1 MIKKTLD
8 IFSDILSVILKVLQK
23 ITHHTETFKDIRQTQ
38 ANDETNQNKFC
49 DRIYFKVK
57 NLQHNESPTS
67 IRQVRRMNTHITSE
81 CSKRF
86 LRLSV
91 GCNFLV
97 PPK

>member
-8 IFSDILSVILKVLQK
+8 IFSDVLSVILKVLQK
-23 ITHHTETFKDIRQTQ
+23 RTHHTETFKDIRQTQ
-38 ANDETNQNKFC
+38 ANYETNHNNFG

-57 NLQHNESPTS
+57 NFQHNESPPS
-67 IRQVRRMNTHITSE
+67 IRQVRRINTHITSE
-81 CSKRF
+81 CSKWF
-86 LRLSV
+86 LRLSI